1 MLQVHISTATVTEAP
16 GLPDARHATVYNAPW
31 GVLRLRGCPM
41 PGTPQFIMPHGV
53 S

>member
-31 GVLRLRGCPM
+31 VTSTGAAGFVRLREAKW
-41 PGTPQFIMPHGV
+41 PH
-53 S
+53 